1 MADGDKHLPFS
12 EMFTALGVTFKV
24 GSLHLGMSFVSNSPK
39 RTADMIQ
46 LLEEVLA
53 ELKLT
58 RKHSEV
64 LRGKLQFVESNL
76 FGKIGKSLYTYLFR
90 SDRISSI
97 IDEQDIS
104 VINQF
109 IVWLKEARPRKLSP
123 LPHTVPVLVFTDGA
137 CEPSQQDLP
146 FTTCG
151 ALLVN
156 NNVRDVT
163 LRRQLFGLRI
173 PDDIVK
179 VWTDQDKQ
187 QLVTEAEL
195 SAVYLALTQWAKELA
210 HHRIL
215 LFVDSEPAMF
225 SLIRGTSNSPSC
237 ADIVRKCHRLI
248 EFYNLFVWF
257 VRIPSKSNPA
267 DGPSRLLI
275 HESAQQF
282 GAIVVACALPNFF

>member
-1 MADGDKHLPFS
+1 
-12 EMFTALGVTFKV
+12 MFTALGVTFNI
-24 GSLHLGMSFVSNSPK
+24 GSLHFGMSFVSNSQK
-39 RTADMIQ
+39 RTADMIH

-76 FGKIGKSLYTYLFR
+76 FGKIGKSLYTHLFR
-90 SDRISSI
+90 TDRPSSTI
-97 IDEQDIS
+97 NDQDVS
-104 VINQF
+104 VINQL
-109 IVWLKEARPRKLSP
+109 IVWLREARPRKLSP
-123 LPHTVPVLVFTDGA
+123 LPHTVPVLIFTDGA
-137 CEPSQQDLP
+137 CEPSQQALP
-146 FTTCG
+146 NTTCG

-156 NNVRDVT
+156 NNVSDVIF
-163 LRRQLFGLRI
+163 RRQLFGLRI
-173 PDDIVK
+173 PDDIVE
-179 VWTDQDKQ
+179 VWAAQDKQ

-195 SAVYLALTQWAKELA
+195 SGVYLALNQWAGGLA
-210 HHRIL
+210 HHRVL

-237 ADIVRKCHRLI
+237 AEIVRKCHRLI
-248 EFYNLFVWF
+248 ELFNLFVWF

-282 GAIVVACALPNFF
+282 GAAVVECTLPNFF